1 MGFTTL
7 AVIDP
12 QMHPSEELYAILGLF
27 EGEID
32 IYEKEIEKGV
42 GKFLKIKKMS
52 NQEYLENELLLKKE
66 YLQKRE

>member
-27 EGEID
+27 DGEIS
-32 IYEKEIEKGV
+32 IYEKETENGL
-42 GKFLKIKKMS
+42 GKYLRIKKMS
-52 NQEYLENELLLKKE
+52 NHRYLDNELLLKKE
-66 YLQKRE
+66 QL